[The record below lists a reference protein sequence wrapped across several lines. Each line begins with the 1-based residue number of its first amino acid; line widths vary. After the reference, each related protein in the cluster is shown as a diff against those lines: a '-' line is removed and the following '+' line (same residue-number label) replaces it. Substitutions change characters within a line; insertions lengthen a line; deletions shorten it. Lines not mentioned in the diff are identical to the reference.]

1 MRLRNLRSRL
11 TFGVLAVLLV
21 VLAVGGVVV
30 AGDQNQAERQTID
43 DRLRRTAELSD
54 TTALA
59 AVEQSLPEA
68 DPRLDQVLRATGSS
82 LRVSIGETTLLQ
94 AGVRLPDTVRGP
106 LGFSTRTIDGRRVR
120 IYVKTLRDDS
130 LGGLARLQATTSLR
144 QLEARQR
151 RLQERLIVL
160 GLGILLLTGAGTWF
174 AADLVLRPLRRL
186 RRATTDI
193 EGDADLERRV
203 PESGPAE
210 VRGLAR
216 SFNAMLERL
225 GRSAQERRRALDA
238 TRRFAA
244 DAGHE
249 LRTPLTAVQATLSTI
264 HRHPEMDAETRQAI
278 AGDALEEQRRLVSL
292 LDGLQA
298 LARGDAN
305 PVHVEDLDLV
315 GLVADAAQMLR
326 SRHPDLDVQTVVPEG
341 RVVVRGWEPG
351 LRVVLDN
358 LVLNAA
364 RHGRRGG
371 TVRVTVAA
379 SASGDA
385 ARPTLVVEDD
395 GPGIPAEERAADL
408 RAVRPGGRNRPPGL
422 RAGTRA
428 RRSAGRASRR
438 EHHGGRRAPGR
449 GPLHRDV
456 LRSYATAS
464 SRSSSSAG
472 AGSCGAGALR
482 RRAAASSAPTMAIP
496 AAPMKAAEKPSV
508 RRCGLPS

>member
-30 AGDQNQAERQTID
+30 ARDQDAAERQTVD
-43 DRLRRTAELSD
+43 DRLQRTAELSD

-94 AGVRLPDTVRGP
+94 AGVRLPDAVRGP
-106 LGFSTRTIDGRRVR
+106 LGFSTRTVDGRRVR
-120 IYVKTLRDDS
+120 IYVKTLRDDA
-130 LGGLARLQATTSLR
+130 LGGLARLQTSTSLR

-160 GLGILLLTGAGTWF
+160 GLAMLLVTGIGTWF
-174 AADLVLRPLRRL
+174 AAELVLRPLRDL

-193 EGDADLERRV
+193 EGDADLQRRV
-203 PESGPAE
+203 PEVGPAE
-210 VRGLAR
+210 VRGLAH

-225 GRSAQERRRALDA
+225 GRSARERQRALDA

-264 HRHPEMDAETRQAI
+264 HRHPEMDPATRSEI
-278 AGDALEEQRRLVSL
+278 AGDALDEQRRLVDL

-298 LARGDAN
+298 FARGDAV
-305 PVHVEDLDLV
+305 PVQVEDVDV
-315 GLVADAAQMLR
+315 AGLVADTALMVR
-326 SRHPDLDVQTVVPEG
+326 SRHPGLTVQTHVPDG
-341 RVVVRGWEPG
+341 PVSVRGWEPG
-351 LRVVLDN
+351 LRVLLDN

-364 RHGRRGG
+364 RHGRPGG
-371 TVRVTVAA
+371 LVRVTLTDPTTA
-379 SASGDA
+379 S
-385 ARPTLVVEDD
+385 RTRLVVEDD
-395 GPGIPAEERAADL
+395 GPGIPESERDRIFEPFARAAHTD
-408 RAVRPGGRNRPPGL
+408 RPGSGL
-422 RAGTRA
+422 GLALVA
-428 RRSAGRASRR
+428 QQV
-438 EHHGGRRAPGR
+438 EHHGASITVDDS
-449 GPLHRDV
+449 PLG
-456 LRSYATAS
+456 
-464 SRSSSSAG
+464 G
-472 AGSCGAGALR
+472 AR
-482 RRAAASSAPTMAIP
+482 FT
-496 AAPMKAAEKPSV
+496 V
-508 RRCGLPS
+508 VF